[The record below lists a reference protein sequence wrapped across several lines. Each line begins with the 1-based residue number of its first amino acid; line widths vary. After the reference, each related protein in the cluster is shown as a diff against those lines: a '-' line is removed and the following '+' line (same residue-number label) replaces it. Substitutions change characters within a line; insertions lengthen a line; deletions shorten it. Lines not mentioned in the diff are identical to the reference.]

1 MKLSKLF
8 LWLWGVLLMQP
19 QFNIMATGIESSTSV
34 TFCAPESNIYPF
46 FMMENGVLT
55 GINPDMM
62 RQIFNEGS
70 LPGVNLKYVR
80 RPWKRCKAELE
91 NGTVDMMISG
101 FDAEYSNIVYPSAL
115 GFNLNDSI
123 ISTASLCFAS
133 ITGKQMDKVRSG
145 IAKGTP
151 FKVGV
156 AAGFSKEHSS
166 QITPVWKEMFN
177 PEDKYRML
185 ETGRVDAIIH
195 VCAMDDYPIETKAK
209 LLGFTEFETIFPP
222 YLSNPAFVVFSKKFS
237 NKHKVLAKQII
248 SVSLTI
254 DKVEVYKRYK
264 PKS

>member
-1 MKLSKLF
+1 M
-8 LWLWGVLLMQP
+8 GLLLIQP
-19 QFNIMATGIESSTSV
+19 QFNVMSTDIERSTTV

-62 RQIFNEGS
+62 RQVFNERT
-70 LPGVNLKYVR
+70 LPGVTLKYVT
-80 RPWKRCKAELE
+80 RPWKRCKVELE

-101 FDAEYSNIVYPSAL
+101 FDAEYRNIVYPSAL
-115 GFNLNDSI
+115 GLNLNDSV

-133 ITGKQMDKVRSG
+133 VAGNQMDKVRSG
-145 IAKGTP
+145 ISQGTP

-156 AAGFSKEHSS
+156 AAGFSKEHNS
-166 QITPVWKEMFN
+166 QINPVWKVMFN
-177 PEDKYRML
+177 PEEKYRML
-185 ETGRVDAIIH
+185 EKGRVDAIIH
-195 VCAMDDYPIETKAK
+195 VCAMDGDYPIETKAE

-222 YLSNPAFVVFSKKFS
+222 YLSNPAYVVFSENFS

-254 DKVEVYKRYK
+254 DKDAVYKRYK